1 MVTLKHQEHKP
12 QREDKILD
20 NLETLETSG
29 KQDTEG
35 RQNIGQSR
43 ETGNVFL
50 MFPVSLDCPM
60 FCLPSVACVP
70 DVSSV
75 SRLSVVFVFLTS
87 VSCVPDV
94 SSVSRLSVV
103 LFVFLLCLVFL
114 MFPLSL
120 DCLLF
125 FVCITSVSCVPDVST
140 VSGLSVVLCLSYVSV
155 LCS

>member
-1 MVTLKHQEHKP
+1 
-12 QREDKILD
+12 
-20 NLETLETSG
+20 
-29 KQDTEG
+29 
-35 RQNIGQSR
+35 
-43 ETGNVFL
+43 
-50 MFPVSLDCPM
+50 MFPVSLDCPLC
-60 FCLPSVACVP
+60 FDFL
-70 DVSSV
+70 
-75 SRLSVVFVFLTS
+75 LSVP
-87 VSCVPDV
+87 CVPDV

-125 FVCITSVSCVPDVST
+125 FVCLTSVSCVPDVST